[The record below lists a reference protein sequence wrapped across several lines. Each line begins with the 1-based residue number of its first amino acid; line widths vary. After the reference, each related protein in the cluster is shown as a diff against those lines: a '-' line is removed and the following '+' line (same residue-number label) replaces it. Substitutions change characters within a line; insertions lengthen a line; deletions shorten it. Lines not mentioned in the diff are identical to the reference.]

1 MARIEED
8 RVASLLT
15 QGLEFYGTGDVARAF
30 LAWNEVLEL
39 DPGNSE
45 ALDYM
50 RDADRRSRPRGG
62 DESGRVGSLVEEAR
76 RMLRTEGVEAAFE
89 FLTSVPQV
97 DGLESEAMIE
107 LLRANLFKQYRS
119 QLGTTDQTP
128 RVVEGRRDQLA
139 GNLPLS
145 TGFLLS
151 RVDGKTPLSELV
163 VASGMDRFEVLR
175 AIHRMRAAGILEWGV
190 A

>member
-1 MARIEED
+1 MGRIEED
-8 RVASLLT
+8 RVAGLLT

-62 DESGRVGSLVEEAR
+62 GESGRAGSLVDEAR
-76 RMLRTEGVEAAFE
+76 RMLRTEGSEAAFE
-89 FLTSVPQV
+89 FLSSVPQR
-97 DGLESEAMIE
+97 DGLESEAMVE
-107 LLRANLFKQYRS
+107 LLRANLFKHYRLK
-119 QLGTTDQTP
+119 LGTMDQVP

-151 RVDGKTPLSELV
+151 RVDGQTPLSELI
-163 VASGMDRFEVLR
+163 VASRMDRFEVLR
-175 AIHRMRAAGILEWGV
+175 AIHRMRVAGILEWGG